1 MNTYQI
7 KLYECYIK
15 KCNNEFKKRKNIKDV
30 WYAMTNKITNDYK
43 NGIIKTRIEYMKIMD
58 KLDTD
63 YLNSIGNINMHN
75 CEIANCYKSVK
86 KYLDYLYEKNNYKKK
101 NKYSI
106 QDYINIIKINK
117 NINLK

>member
-43 NGIIKTRIEYMKIMD
+43 NPIKAIFY
-58 KLDTD
+58 
-63 YLNSIGNINMHN
+63 Y
-75 CEIANCYKSVK
+75 
-86 KYLDYLYEKNNYKKK
+86 
-101 NKYSI
+101 
-106 QDYINIIKINK
+106 
-117 NINLK
+117 